1 MEGERELPLPIN
13 TVQLASITGLA
24 AGSVIGVLAAY
35 HHRKAPKASIGL
47 LNIFAALLF
56 IVAIGEL
63 AVGDKRL
70 FLLNLIAGMLFI
82 NTRSKTVNMAVNA
95 ILVITS
101 LAFIAYVKPGM
112 LSLSCLVA
120 VIGVMVGAV
129 KMFGSVKR
137 LYKNVASPPLT

>member
-1 MEGERELPLPIN
+1 MKGERELPLPIN

-35 HHRKAPKASIGL
+35 HHRKTSKASIGL

-56 IVAIGEL
+56 IAAIGEL

-82 NTRSKTVNMAVNA
+82 NTRSKTVNTAVNT
-95 ILVITS
+95 ILVTTS
-101 LAFIAYVKPGM
+101 LAFIAYINPGM
-112 LSLSCLVA
+112 LSLSCLIG
-120 VIGVMVGAV
+120 VIGVAVGIIRLL
-129 KMFGSVKR
+129 GSIWS
-137 LYKNVASPPLT
+137 LH